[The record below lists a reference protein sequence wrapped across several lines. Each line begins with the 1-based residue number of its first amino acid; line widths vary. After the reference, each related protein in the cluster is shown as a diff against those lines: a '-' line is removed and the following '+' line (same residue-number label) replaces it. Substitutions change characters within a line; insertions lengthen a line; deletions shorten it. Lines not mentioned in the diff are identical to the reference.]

1 MIQMTGD
8 TSGDLVYHVRSQFI
22 LHVARVTLK
31 GFMEDVHLIAKKVM
45 QDDELFYTIRGIKVH
60 SLEVTRYQ
68 CADRRTSEVLEQVI
82 QETTNRM
89 NRLSQAESENEV
101 SLFKTQGQIAQ
112 SKLQTELLATQ
123 HQQTE
128 QEATVAGNAE
138 ANRIAAFLASL
149 EPKVPDL
156 EKRVE
161 MWQTLRKTDALSAV
175 AQGGATLYYTPKDV
189 DLSIEARNTT
199 TSRSAQRE

>member
-1 MIQMTGD
+1 MTGD

-31 GFMEDVHLIAKKVM
+31 GFMDDVHLIARKVM
-45 QDDELFYTIRGIKVH
+45 QDDELFYTVRGIKVH

-68 CADRRTSEVLEQVI
+68 CADTRTSEVLEQVI

-101 SLFKTQGQIAQ
+101 SLYKTQGQIAQ
-112 SKLQTELLATQ
+112 SKLQSELLATQ

-128 QEATVAGNAE
+128 QEAIVAGTAE
-138 ANRIAAFLASL
+138 ANRIAAFLGSL

-156 EKRVE
+156 QKRVE
-161 MWQTLRKTDALSAV
+161 MWQTLRKTDALSVV
-175 AQGGATLYYTPKDV
+175 AQGGATLYYTPNDV

-199 TSRSAQRE
+199 LCRSVELK